1 MKKKKYN
8 FIWPPISN
16 THEREREETLE
27 TFDRN
32 KLIFFSDIHNTHLN
46 SIKLFF
52 IYSKNFQSPIER
64 LRINDHYH
72 IMQTIEFQNT
82 K

>member
-1 MKKKKYN
+1 MKK
-8 FIWPPISN
+8 N
-16 THEREREETLE
+16 TILFGHQYQTHTREREETLE

-72 IMQTIEFQNT
+72 IIQTIEFQNT